1 MTAPS
6 LFIMVGEASGDRLG
20 AEVMK
25 GLAARNAACDCWGV
39 GGDAMQSLGFG
50 SVMAMD
56 DFTVLGVGEAIK
68 AIPRLNRLANTLID
82 RIMETRPD
90 AILTIDNKGFSM
102 RFARRLKKRMA
113 RAGWHA
119 PILHLVAPTVWAWGG
134 WRARG
139 VAKSVDH
146 LMCLFPFEEPYFTRH
161 GVEVTVVGHPS
172 AERPRP
178 GRDEARGTLG
188 IDPDRPLLALLPGSR
203 SREVATLLPDMLRAF
218 SILKAEL
225 PSLQA
230 VLPMASNVASG
241 VTAMVGRITGEGS
254 GHDQGLHLRLQDD
267 LDAVL
272 AASDAGMICSGT
284 VTLEAALAGLPGAVY
299 YRPDWLARK
308 LGNIFVERS
317 NVVLANAIM
326 GEEIYPLYLNDEFS
340 PQSMA
345 DAALPL
351 LTRPGTRITTLG
363 DTLTVKGGFG
373 RTSADVIIRS
383 IKGKS

>member
-119 PILHLVAPTVWAWGG
+119 PILHLVAPTVWAWG
-134 WRARG
+134 
-139 VAKSVDH
+139 
-146 LMCLFPFEEPYFTRH
+146 
-161 GVEVTVVGHPS
+161 
-172 AERPRP
+172 
-178 GRDEARGTLG
+178 
-188 IDPDRPLLALLPGSR
+188 
-203 SREVATLLPDMLRAF
+203 
-218 SILKAEL
+218 
-225 PSLQA
+225 
-230 VLPMASNVASG
+230 
-241 VTAMVGRITGEGS
+241 
-254 GHDQGLHLRLQDD
+254 
-267 LDAVL
+267 
-272 AASDAGMICSGT
+272 
-284 VTLEAALAGLPGAVY
+284 
-299 YRPDWLARK
+299 
-308 LGNIFVERS
+308 
-317 NVVLANAIM
+317 
-326 GEEIYPLYLNDEFS
+326 
-340 PQSMA
+340 
-345 DAALPL
+345 
-351 LTRPGTRITTLG
+351 
-363 DTLTVKGGFG
+363 
-373 RTSADVIIRS
+373 
-383 IKGKS
+383 

>member
-1 MTAPS
+1 MSSVNDIRTAF
-6 LFIMVGEASGDRLG
+6 LDYFGEHGHEVVGSSPLVPQND
-20 AEVMK
+20 
-25 GLAARNAACDCWGV
+25 
-39 GGDAMQSLGFG
+39 
-50 SVMAMD
+50 
-56 DFTVLGVGEAIK
+56 
-68 AIPRLNRLANTLID
+68 PTLI
-82 RIMETRPD
+82 
-90 AILTIDNKGFSM
+90 
-102 RFARRLKKRMA
+102 
-113 RAGWHA
+113 
-119 PILHLVAPTVWAWGG
+119 
-134 WRARG
+134 
-139 VAKSVDH
+139 
-146 LMCLFPFEEPYFTRH
+146 
-161 GVEVTVVGHPS
+161 
-172 AERPRP
+172 
-178 GRDEARGTLG
+178 
-188 IDPDRPLLALLPGSR
+188 ALLPGSR

-254 GHDQGLHLRLQDD
+254 GHDQGLHLRPQDD
-267 LDAVL
+267 LDVVL

-383 IKGKS
+383 TKGKS